1 MRMQKIK
8 QTVVYRL
15 GVPEE
20 ELSEK
25 EKERYQK
32 AVELYEYRRNRISTQ
47 LTVKEI
53 FDFIEEW
60 DKARMKIK
68 KAGGW

>member
-1 MRMQKIK
+1 MRMQKIQK
-8 QTVVYRL
+8 TTRYRL

-20 ELSEK
+20 ELSEE

-68 KAGGW
+68 NAGGW